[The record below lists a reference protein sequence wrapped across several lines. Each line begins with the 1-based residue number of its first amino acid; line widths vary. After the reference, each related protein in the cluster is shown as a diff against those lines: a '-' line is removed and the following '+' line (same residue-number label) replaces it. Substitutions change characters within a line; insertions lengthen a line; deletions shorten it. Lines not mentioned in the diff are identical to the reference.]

1 MSVHAPAAGVSGA
14 PRRRTLRQEIWR
26 QRTAYL
32 FIAPK
37 YALFLLFVAIPVVWA
52 FLISVQEFRIFET
65 VWVGLDNF
73 KRVFSSDLFWVA
85 LRNTVHYAAV
95 TVPANILIALLLA
108 SLIFPLR
115 SGAQT
120 FFRAAYYLPTV
131 AASVVVAMI
140 WRWIYNYSHGLFNY
154 LLELAG
160 LQRINWLGSSAYA
173 MWSIILMQIL
183 IPPGTGVLLY
193 LAAMG
198 SIPQTLYEAAIL
210 DGAGP
215 YARWR
220 YITLPLLKP
229 TTLYLVVLST
239 IGSFQVFTPVL
250 IMTQGGP
257 GYATTTL
264 VHLIFN
270 TAFLDFNFGL
280 AAALSVVLFAIIM
293 IFAVFQ
299 FRWLSSDIEYS

>member
-1 MSVHAPAAGVSGA
+1 MAAAGA
-14 PRRRTLRQEIWR
+14 ARRPRPLWQEIWR
-26 QRTAYL
+26 QRSAYV

-37 YALFLLFVAIPVVWA
+37 YALFVVFVAAPVIWA
-52 FLISVQEFRIFET
+52 FLISLQEFRIFET

-73 KRVFSSDLFWVA
+73 RRVFGSDLFWVA
-85 LRNTVHYAAV
+85 LQNTLHYTSV
-95 TVPANILIALLLA
+95 TVPANILIALVLA
-108 SLIFPLR
+108 SLIFPLK

-131 AASVVVAMI
+131 AAAVVVAMI
-140 WRWIYNYSHGLFNY
+140 WRWIYNYSYGLFNFV
-154 LLELAG
+154 LESAG
-160 LQRINWLGSSAYA
+160 LPRINWLGSSAYA
-173 MWSIILMQIL
+173 MWSIILMNIL

-198 SIPQTLYEAAIL
+198 SIPQTLYEAATL
-210 DGAGP
+210 DGAGG

-220 YITLPLLKP
+220 YVTLPLLKP

-280 AAALSVVLFAIIM
+280 AAALSMVLFALIM
-293 IFAVFQ
+293 VFAVFQ
-299 FRWLSSDIEYS
+299 FRWLASDIEYS

>member
-1 MSVHAPAAGVSGA
+1 MGSLATTAVPA
-14 PRRRTLRQEIWR
+14 RRRRNGLWQQVWR
-26 QRTAYL
+26 ERSAYL

-37 YALFLLFVAIPVVWA
+37 YVLFLVFVAIPVVWA
-52 FLISVQEFRIFET
+52 FVISLQEYRIFDT
-65 VWVGLDNF
+65 VWVGLANYAA
-73 KRVFSSDLFWVA
+73 VFANDVFGLA
-85 LRNTVHYAAV
+85 LRNTAHYTLV
-95 TVPANILIALLLA
+95 TVPAHILIALVLA
-108 SLIFPLR
+108 SLIHPLKSR
-115 SGAQT
+115 SQT

-131 AASVVVAMI
+131 AAAVVVAMI
-140 WRWIYNYSHGLFNY
+140 WRWIFNYSHGLFNY
-154 LLELAG
+154 MIQAMGLE
-160 LQRINWLGSSAYA
+160 RINWLGSSAYA
-173 MWSIILMQIL
+173 MWSIILMNVL

-210 DGAGP
+210 DGASGF
-215 YARWR
+215 ARWR
-220 YITLPLLKP
+220 YVTLPLLKP

-257 GYATTTL
+257 GYSTTTL

-293 IFAVFQ
+293 VFAVFQ

>member
-1 MSVHAPAAGVSGA
+1 MSVDAPAAGASRA
-14 PRRRTLRQEIWR
+14 PRRRTLWQEMWR

-37 YALFLLFVAIPVVWA
+37 YVLFLLFVAIPVLWA

-65 VWVGLDNF
+65 VWVGLANF
-73 KRVFSSDLFWVA
+73 ERVFSSDLFWVA
-85 LRNTVHYAAV
+85 LRNTVHYAVV

-108 SLIFPLR
+108 SLIFPLK

-160 LQRINWLGSSAYA
+160 LPRVNWLGSSAYA

-198 SIPQTLYEAAIL
+198 SIPQTLYEAALL

-215 YARWR
+215 FARWR
-220 YITLPLLKP
+220 HITLPLLKP

-293 IFAVFQ
+293 VFAVFQ

>member
-1 MSVHAPAAGVSGA
+1 MSAGTGVVPRPGST
-14 PRRRTLRQEIWR
+14 RRRTLWQEIWR

-37 YALFLLFVAIPVVWA
+37 YALFILFVALPVLWA
-52 FLISVQEFRIFET
+52 FLISLQEFRIFDT

-73 KRVFSSDLFWVA
+73 VQVFTSDLFWIA
-85 LRNTVHYAAV
+85 LRNTVQYAAV
-95 TVPANILIALLLA
+95 TVPANVLIALVLA

-131 AASVVVAMI
+131 AASVVIAMV
-140 WRWIYNYSHGLFNY
+140 WRWIFNYSYGLFNHI
-154 LLELAG
+154 LQLVGLE
-160 LQRINWLGSSAYA
+160 RVNWLGSSAFA
-173 MWSIILMQIL
+173 MWSIILMQVL
-183 IPPGTGVLLY
+183 TPPGTGVLLY

-210 DGAGP
+210 DGASP

-220 YITLPLLKP
+220 HITLPLLKP
-229 TTLYLVVLST
+229 TTLYLVVLAT

-257 GYATTTL
+257 GYSTTTL
-264 VHLIFN
+264 VHMIFN

-293 IFAVFQ
+293 VFAIFQ